1 VSYDYSVK
9 KAKRLGLSVML
20 CGALIHPPTH
30 AIASEKFNWKIKKE
44 ETRRSTAGYS
54 DSMSY
59 IVGASIKFKISCP
72 ATDFYL
78 EAIRVG
84 YYEEGQG
91 KRIFT
96 SKKTRCLDQSK
107 RDSRYWKANLEISTS
122 SFPHGMYLF
131 VIRDSDKYSSY
142 IPIILREKVAKA
154 KAVFSVPTMTMQAY
168 NSWTGA
174 DTYGGPDGFES
185 RLRVV
190 DFRKPF
196 DEGNGAGKYLRY
208 VHPLIVYIEELGLD
222 VSYVADTDL
231 HFDKK
236 ILSNKQVLITAGHD
250 EYWTMQ
256 ERETVIQARKRG
268 LNTVFFGANAGY
280 WNTRLL
286 RSNPDSHVVMEI
298 YKSAEEDPNKENPT
312 IKFRDLGKPEPE
324 LTGLEYKCFPA
335 RGNLELKQP
344 QSFVFQG
351 VTDFE
356 NLDLEGLVGPEVDSL
371 LSNSSTLGTVINLA
385 EARVRCGT
393 KWYAPR
399 FGQMN
404 MILVTSDGS
413 AGGNFSTGTMG
424 WVTKGLSASEKS
436 DIGGFTR
443 VVSKNVL
450 EKALQGPLRK

>member
-1 VSYDYSVK
+1 
-9 KAKRLGLSVML
+9 
-20 CGALIHPPTH
+20 
-30 AIASEKFNWKIKKE
+30 
-44 ETRRSTAGYS
+44 
-54 DSMSY
+54 MSY
-59 IVGASIKFKISCP
+59 VVGAAIDFKVSCP
-72 ATDFYL
+72 STDFYI
-78 EAIRVG
+78 EAVRVG
-84 YYEEGQG
+84 YYDGDQG

-96 SKKTRCLDQSK
+96 SKKTRCLDQS
-107 RDSRYWKANLEISTS
+107 RFDSTAWKANIKIDTN
-122 SFPHGMYLF
+122 SFPQGMYLF
-131 VIRDSDKYSSY
+131 IIRDSDQYSSY

-208 VHPLIVYIEELGLD
+208 VHPLIVYIEKLGLD

-236 ILSNKQVLITAGHD
+236 LLSKKQALISAGHD

-256 ERETVIQARKRG
+256 ERENVIEARKRG

-280 WNTRLL
+280 WNVRLKKSL
-286 RSNPDSHVVMEI
+286 NSEHLTMEI

-312 IKFRDLGKPEPE
+312 VKFRDLGKPEPE

-335 RGNLELKQP
+335 RGNVELKEP

-371 LSNSSTLGTVINLA
+371 ISGSSNIGTVINLA

-399 FGQMN
+399 FGRMN
-404 MILVTSDGS
+404 MILVTSDGR

-443 VVSKNVL
+443 TVSKNVL